1 VAHNG
6 AIYTTGYTI
15 RQVGNIGLRRMVMSK
30 LDAST
35 GDVIWSRTGL
45 TDWPQ
50 TSDFV
55 GGDLIVD
62 DNSLLAL
69 YYGSETGNAV
79 GNAIKLYLQKTTLDG
94 EVLWVKKYD
103 LAAFPKE
110 LVATPD
116 GYVIFAGAITR
127 TFLKPTRRAICWSP
141 KD

>member
-1 VAHNG
+1 
-6 AIYTTGYTI
+6 
-15 RQVGNIGLRRMVMSK
+15 MVMSK

-50 TSDFV
+50 NSDFA

-79 GNAIKLYLQKTTLDG
+79 GNAIKVQYHRALQRWSAAGKMDPGVDQILAQVIG
-94 EVLWVKKYD
+94 FLVNKQVAD
-103 LAAFPKE
+103 LTYRHDSSFFW
-110 LVATPD
+110 LVFQQVPES
-116 GYVIFAGAITR
+116 V
-127 TFLKPTRRAICWSP
+127 
-141 KD
+141 